1 MKKSLWLFVS
11 FLFVFVFSVPILVG
25 ADSGWDSDY
34 GGSSWGGSSW
44 GGSSSWSGSSSS
56 SHWDYDSDYDG
67 GSSSSSRSY
76 SHYDRSSRHYSR
88 SSSSKVDDWSFFIGF
103 FVFSFLCIIIHRRSD
118 KIFSSSESN
127 YYDLDENYI
136 GDSDLEI
143 KQFFPNLTER
153 ELIDLLYD
161 KFVKIQ
167 VAWMNFDYESL
178 KKLCSNELYY
188 SYQSDLEVLKS
199 NHGQNIMNGFE
210 ILAGNINGIKKDGDY
225 LIINMYLHASFY
237 DYVID
242 TNDQHIEKGD
252 NQKKLHNQYHLEFI
266 VNVHTQN
273 SECPSCGAAIDS
285 DDGECPYCH
294 TVIDRTYSDFVLN
307 RKTKL

>member
-1 MKKSLWLFVS
+1 MKKVLFLFGS
-11 FLFVFVFSVPILVG
+11 FLIIFAFSVPILVG

-44 GGSSSWSGSSSS
+44 GGSSSWSGSSGSS
-56 SHWDYDSDYDG
+56 YWDYDSGYDG
-67 GSSSSSRSY
+67 GSSTSRSY
-76 SHYDRSSRHYSR
+76 SYHDRSSRHYSR
-88 SSSSKVDDWSFFIGF
+88 SSSSKIDDWFFFIGC
-103 FVFSFLCIIIHRRSD
+103 FVFCFLCIMSRHKNKLYFAS
-118 KIFSSSESN
+118 KSH
-127 YYDLDENYI
+127 YYDMNEKYI

-143 KQFFPNLTER
+143 KQFFPDLTER

-167 VAWMNFDYESL
+167 IAWMNFDYAAL
-178 KKLCSNELYY
+178 KKLCSDELYY
-188 SYQSDLEVLKS
+188 SYQSDLELLKS

-242 TNDQHIEKGD
+242 TRDHHIEKGD

-266 VNVHTQN
+266 VNVHAQN
-273 SECPSCGAAIDS
+273 SECPSCGAVIDS

-294 TVIDRTYSDFVLN
+294 TFIKRVYSDIVLN